1 MNKLSVIICTG
12 MGMVLF
18 QNFDFAIMPFGF
30 AVENIDQASRIEHA
44 AELLGHAYKGSAAQ
58 NINKTNLNLAIY
70 AEFKNRLPKEDKWQA
85 APLANLVIQESN
97 KYQLD
102 PIFIMAI
109 IAQESSFRPKAR
121 GPVGEIGLMQLRPST
136 AAHIAK
142 KMGLAFHGDKTLEQP
157 FVNLKIGIAYVSQ
170 LRHSFKGKAKHY
182 ISAYNMGSRNVR
194 RLVASAQAPNEYSSK
209 VMKKYEGLYAHIYV
223 RNNVK
228 PRRSSTL
235 VAKNN

>member
-12 MGMVLF
+12 MGMILF

-44 AELLGHAYKGSAAQ
+44 AELLGHSYKGSAAR
-58 NINKTNLNLAIY
+58 NINKANLNLAVY

-109 IAQESSFRPKAR
+109 IAQESSFRTKAR

-136 AAHIAK
+136 AAHIAQK
-142 KMGLAFHGDKTLEQP
+142 AGITFHGEKTLEQP
-157 FVNLKIGIAYVSQ
+157 FLNLKIGIAYMAQ
-170 LRHSFKGKAKHY
+170 LRQSFKGKAKQY

-194 RLVASAQAPNEYSSK
+194 RLIASAQTPNEYSSK

-223 RNNVK
+223 RSTVK
-228 PRRSSTL
+228 PLRTSSMI
-235 VAKNN
+235 AKNN